1 MKALFLLSLA
11 FLTTFACANTVETVF
26 PENSEL
32 PVILQTQIIK
42 QMTKDIPC
50 LEAYSMNEVKTEV
63 KIDRI
68 DQGITDYYYTTTINF
83 TYFRDRYHPS
93 HGSITVKSEQID
105 FYCHNHCNFRI
116 VEMPTSEFSCE
127 D

>member
-1 MKALFLLSLA
+1 MKALFILTLA
-11 FLTTFACANTVETVF
+11 LVTTLVSANTVETVF
-26 PENSEL
+26 QKDSEL

-50 LEAYSMNEVKTEV
+50 LEAYSMSEVKTEV

-83 TYFRDRYHPS
+83 TYFWDRYHPS
-93 HGSITVKSEQID
+93 HGTITVKSEQID
-105 FYCHNHCNFRI
+105 FYCHDHCNFRI
-116 VEMPTSEFSCE
+116 AEMLTSEFTCE
-127 D
+127 N